1 MHPADTQRNSPA
13 DSEPAVI
20 LVINAVIPSLGKD
33 SAHDVLTREG
43 RIVACAPAGSIELSA
58 DEKATALR
66 VDAAGKRL
74 FPSFLD
80 AHVHLREP
88 GFEYKEDVASGLCA
102 AAHGGFG
109 AVMAMANTRPVNDAA
124 SVTRY
129 MLEKAALHYP
139 HGPRLLPVGALTVG
153 LEGKELAP
161 MGELAEAGCVAFSDD
176 GRPVTNTEIFRR
188 GMEYAAQWGRVVI
201 DHCEDEFL
209 AKGAHMNEGETSAR
223 IGVKGQPTVAE
234 ALHVARDILLAEYL
248 NLPVHLAHISC
259 RQSVE
264 LIAFAKKRGV
274 KVTAETCPHYLT
286 LDETR
291 LERYD
296 TSAKVCPPL
305 RSPDDVLA
313 IRQAVSEGLFDMFV
327 TDHAP
332 HAAHEKDQPLNEAPN
347 GFIGLETALPLTW
360 GSVRQGLIS
369 ERELAR
375 MWHSGP
381 ARVFGIEMNAFA
393 PGDSAD
399 FFLFD
404 PDLEWQVNRENLH
417 SKSINTP
424 FLGQTLRGK
433 VTAHWLGGRRV
444 V

>member
-1 MHPADTQRNSPA
+1 MHPADMQGNSSA
-13 DSEPAVI
+13 GSGPAVI
-20 LVINAVIPSLGKD
+20 FVTNAVIPGLGD
-33 SAHDVLTREG
+33 ESPRDVLARQG
-43 RIVACAPAGSIELSA
+43 RITACAPAGGIELSS
-58 DEKATALR
+58 DEKAAALH
-66 VDAAGKRL
+66 VDATGKRL
-74 FPSFLD
+74 FPSLID

-109 AVMAMANTRPVNDAA
+109 AVMAMANTRPVNDKG

-161 MGELAEAGCVAFSDD
+161 MGELAEAGCVAFSND
-176 GRPVTNTEIFRR
+176 GRPVSNTEIFRR

-209 AKGAHMNEGETSAR
+209 ARGTHMNEGEASAR
-223 IGVKGQPTVAE
+223 MGVKGQSTVAE

-248 NLPVHLAHISC
+248 DLPVHLAHISC

-264 LIAFAKKRGV
+264 LIAFAKKRGI

-291 LERYD
+291 LEGYD
-296 TSAKVCPPL
+296 ASAKVCPPL
-305 RSPDDVLA
+305 RSAGDVLA
-313 IRQAVSEGLFDMFV
+313 VRQAVSEGLFDMFV

-332 HAAHEKDQPLNEAPN
+332 HAEHEKDQPLDEAPS

-360 GSVRQGLIS
+360 DLVRQGLIS
-369 ERELAR
+369 ERDLAR

-381 ARVFGIEMNAFA
+381 ARVFGIAVNGFA
-393 PGDSAD
+393 PGDPAD

-404 PDLEWQVNRENLH
+404 PDLEWRVDRENLH

-424 FLGQTLRGK
+424 FLGQILRGK
-433 VTAHWLGGRRV
+433 VTAHWLGGCRV
-444 V
+444 I